1 MESALKI
8 RSLFQ
13 ILLAYIA
20 ITAISPWA
28 TAAFADNTTGCGHR
42 FARMW
47 QYLGR
52 ESLAIYLMHYFF
64 LFPMGVWR
72 PVLVPCF
79 VFSAFW
85 AAAIIAVVLGV
96 NYLIRP
102 SRLLS
107 LLMAGRVSR

>member
-1 MESALKI
+1 
-8 RSLFQ
+8 
-13 ILLAYIA
+13 
-20 ITAISPWA
+20 
-28 TAAFADNTTGCGHR
+28 
-42 FARMW
+42 MW

-72 PVLVPCF
+72 PVLESLNLGFVPCF